1 VNISSAI
8 VFGNAST
15 PDSLRAQLN
24 ELPGVEVHGGS
35 EDGKW
40 VITIEGP
47 DDRQVSDTY
56 QHIERMAGVLSVS
69 MVFQQTESQPDQE
82 A

>member
-1 VNISSAI
+1 MNISSAI
-8 VFGNAST
+8 VYGNAST
-15 PDSLRAQLN
+15 QDSLQARLN
-24 ELPGVEVHGGS
+24 QLPGVEVHGCS
-35 EDGKW
+35 KDGKW
-40 VITIEGP
+40 VITIEAP

-56 QHIERMAGVLSVS
+56 QHIEHMDGVLSIA